1 MNIWRVVDT
10 EINSGSLNM
19 AIDESLLDTHIE
31 NPETPILRF
40 YKWEKPTVS
49 IGRNQAKE
57 DINKEE
63 VRNLDFDLVRRPTG
77 GMAVLHQG
85 EFTYS
90 FVSSKKFEIPD
101 SVFDA
106 YLEISNALI
115 TGLKFLA
122 EEISFDIGNQKSSE
136 YVDKSFCFAT
146 STPADLSYMG
156 YKVVGSS
163 QLRRKDALLQHGSI
177 LVNQDFSLLKKIFVN
192 PDPNVKGMNLKDI
205 ISFTPD
211 YDFIKASIIRG
222 FEEYFKVK
230 FVYQDLSEKELELAN
245 SYVEKYKV

>member
-1 MNIWRVVDT
+1 MSNWRIVDT
-10 EINSGSLNM
+10 DVNSGLFNM
-19 AIDESLLDTHIE
+19 AIDEALLDEYIE

-57 DINKEE
+57 DINREE
-63 VRNLDFDLVRRPTG
+63 LNNLEFDLVRRPTG

-90 FVSSKKFEIPD
+90 FISSKKFNIPE

-115 TGLKFLA
+115 KGLKFLA
-122 EEISFDIGNQKSSE
+122 EEISFEIGNQKSSE
-136 YVDKSFCFAT
+136 YADKSFCFAT
-146 STPADLSYMG
+146 ATRADLSYMG

-177 LVNQDFSLLKKIFVN
+177 LVNQDFSLLKKVFVN

-205 ISFTPD
+205 ISFTPE

-222 FEEYFKVK
+222 FEEYFKVR
-230 FVYQDLSEKELELAN
+230 FISDELTEKELLLAN
-245 SYVEKYKV
+245 SYIDRYKP